1 MLENEND
8 IKENLLESQKD
19 SIILGINEKKKN
31 KSIGLR

>member
-19 SIILGINEKKKN
+19 SIILGINEKKK
-31 KSIGLR
+31 